1 MLFHFVVCNNVL
13 WYPWGH
19 IFYFFKRDCW
29 TIIFLYHFLFLFSY
43 FFLIG
48 YFLLQ
53 RSSFKSQLCKIH
65 RNCREKL
72 ILIFQKEF
80 YSFFVQ
86 SDLGS
91 SGHAHYLQY
100 TALEKVLHA
109 YVHLRDFP
117 FFPQNQ
123 KKRASTKAFNYTD
136 QFRFIIKLGT
146 CHSVPYLQKVR

>member
-19 IFYFFKRDCW
+19 IFYFFKCDCW

-100 TALEKVLHA
+100 TALEKGCTTTCLSMLM
-109 YVHLRDFP
+109 YLRDFP
-117 FFPQNQ
+117 FFLQNQ
-123 KKRASTKAFNYTD
+123 KSGLP
-136 QFRFIIKLGT
+136 QKLSITLISSGL
-146 CHSVPYLQKVR
+146 SSN